1 MKRFFIT
8 LALAT
13 MALFN
18 AAAGEKTKT
27 YDFGDITSIS
37 AGSNFQVFV
46 TQGKSDK
53 VKVVYDSDI
62 EEYANIDVRYHAGRL
77 SLIVKQEKP
86 FKKWTND
93 TQIQVYLEMDD
104 ISMIDMS
111 GAAKATFTGRFKTE
125 YLDLDISGAAGVYDL
140 EITGH
145 TLDADISGA
154 ANASITGSF
163 PKKIDID
170 LSGAS
175 KMKLNADSDILKA
188 DVSGAGKL
196 VCSGNYNESH
206 ICCTGASSAEITG
219 KTLSA
224 EYECSGASSV
234 DAKEFNAKKAEV
246 ELTGAS
252 KAAVYAGDELHYNV
266 SRASKMVYYGDAKL
280 YNHNDDTNIVKGR

>member
-1 MKRFFIT
+1 
-8 LALAT
+8 
-13 MALFN
+13 MAVF
-18 AAAGEKTKT
+18 AASAEEKTKT

-62 EEYANIDVRYHAGRL
+62 EKYASIDVRYHAGRL

-86 FKKWTND
+86 LKRWTND
-93 TQIQVYLEMDD
+93 NQILVYLEMDD

-111 GAAKATFTGRFKTE
+111 GAAKVTFTGRFKTE

-154 ANASITGSF
+154 SKASITGSF

-175 KMKLNADSDILKA
+175 KMKLNADSEILKA

-196 VCSGNYNESH
+196 VCSGNYKESH
-206 ICCTGASSAEITG
+206 ICCTGASDAEIVG
-219 KTLSA
+219 KTLTA

-234 DAKEFNAKKAEV
+234 NAKELHAKKAEV

-252 KAAVYAGDELHYNV
+252 KASVYASDELHYNV
-266 SRASKMVYYGDAKL
+266 SRSSKMVYYGDAKL